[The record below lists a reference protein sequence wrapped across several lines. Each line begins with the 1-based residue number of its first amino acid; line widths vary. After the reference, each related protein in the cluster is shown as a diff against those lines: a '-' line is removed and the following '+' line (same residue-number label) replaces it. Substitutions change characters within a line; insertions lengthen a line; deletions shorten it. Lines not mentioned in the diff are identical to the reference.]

1 MHHAFQ
7 SFQPKFPVT
16 MRPTLSRQEWNIN
29 LGKLHRFT
37 SNLLLLITWST
48 LFLIALFIA
57 LEQTHCT
64 LVACDSKQMTTAFS
78 SMLWIFTK
86 IVYLQC
92 CTYSGILF
100 GSPLLH
106 GWCHVKL
113 LLSQCMIQ
121 PCTMS
126 CHFVQCHIH
135 KVHTYVFSCNL
146 PHALLAEQPGCF
158 KCYCGNRGVKWIPKY
173 ESAHKVDNGEQNSP
187 TAPARTWTH
196 PWPFHLIRSLAF

>member
-1 MHHAFQ
+1 MKNKTKNLSSSDNSVHTMYRSFRCFQ
-7 SFQPKFPVT
+7 QKLPVT

-29 LGKLHRFT
+29 LGKLHWFT

-48 LFLIALFIA
+48 LFLIALFIT

-100 GSPLLH
+100 GSPLLVPCKTAAVSVH
-106 GWCHVKL
+106 DTTMHHV
-113 LLSQCMIQ
+113 
-121 PCTMS
+121 MS
-126 CHFVQCHIH
+126 LRAMP
-135 KVHTYVFSCNL
+135 HT
-146 PHALLAEQPGCF
+146 
-158 KCYCGNRGVKWIPKY
+158 
-173 ESAHKVDNGEQNSP
+173 
-187 TAPARTWTH
+187 
-196 PWPFHLIRSLAF
+196 